1 MGVYDFICSG
11 GVEMKEDV
19 FTRKVR
25 DLGRVLGISIPK
37 STVEKLGLKE
47 GDWVKVVITK
57 IEG

>member
-1 MGVYDFICSG
+1 
-11 GVEMKEDV
+11 MKEDV